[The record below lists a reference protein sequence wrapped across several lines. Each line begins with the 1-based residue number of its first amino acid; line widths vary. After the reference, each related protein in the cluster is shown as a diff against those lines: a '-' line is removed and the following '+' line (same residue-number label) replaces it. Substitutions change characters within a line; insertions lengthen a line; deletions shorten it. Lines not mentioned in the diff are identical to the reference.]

1 MSTALVS
8 AVMAPAPLAAAPSV
22 PRRVVWKFGGS
33 SVADPE
39 KLRAVA
45 RRLVAAHRQGVQV
58 VAVLSAMGDTTDDL
72 VRLAYEMAARPQS
85 RELDALLSVGES
97 MSCALTAMAVHELG
111 ERAISFN
118 GLQAGFRTD
127 DAHGNAS
134 LWQMDP
140 RRVVQA
146 LDDGLIVLVTGYQ
159 GMSAGGDVTT
169 LGRGGSDASAIA
181 LAAALGLRQCDIFT
195 DVTGVFT
202 ADPRVVPGAR
212 QLDSLGHEEM
222 LQLAEAGAQV
232 LQTRAVELAAAHQ
245 VDIHVRSTF
254 TTTEGTWIRR
264 VATVFEQARITGV
277 AHRRRDPV
285 YTVRGLSPATVS
297 GALARRGSAVGS
309 IIPDTDR
316 LRFTAPGSEVPDVV
330 AALADAGVSVDVRDD
345 LGSVSVVCP
354 AVGNRPEISARMLA
368 ALERGGIEPQ
378 LVTSTPGRVS
388 AHVGMDLVDRAATLL
403 HDEFGLDAA
412 PAAPVE
418 PAAPAELAAAG
429 ERG

>member
-1 MSTALVS
+1 MSTLL
-8 AVMAPAPLAAAPSV
+8 APAPVAPAVAPAV
-22 PRRVVWKFGGS
+22 PERVVWKFGGS

-45 RRLVAAHRQGVQV
+45 RRLVASKRRGTQT

-72 VRLAYEMAARPQS
+72 VRLAYEMTGRPPS
-85 RELDALLSVGES
+85 RELDALLSIGEVV
-97 MSCALTAMAVHELG
+97 SCALTAMAVHELG

-118 GLQAGFRTD
+118 GAQAGFRTD
-127 DAHGNAS
+127 DAYGNAR

-140 RRVVQA
+140 ARVVQA

-159 GMSAGGDVTT
+159 GTSATGDVTT

-212 QLDSLGHEEM
+212 QLDCLGHEEM
-222 LQLAEAGAQV
+222 LQLADAGAQV
-232 LQTRAVELAAAHQ
+232 LQTRAVELAAAHE

-254 TTTEGTWIRR
+254 TAAEGTWIRR
-264 VATVFEQARITGV
+264 GATVFEQARITGV

-285 YTVRGLSPATVS
+285 YTVRDMTPATVS
-297 GALARRGSAVGS
+297 GALARRGAAVGS
-309 IIPDTDR
+309 IIPDLGR

-330 AALADAGVSVDVRDD
+330 AALADAGVAVDVRDD

-354 AVGNRPEISARMLA
+354 AVGNRPEIGSRMLA
-368 ALERGGIEPQ
+368 ALEGGGIRPQ
-378 LVTSTPGRVS
+378 LVTSTPGRFS
-388 AHVGMDLVDRAATLL
+388 CHVEVDQVDRAAAVL
-403 HDEFGLDAA
+403 HEEFGLHA
-412 PAAPVE
+412 V
-418 PAAPAELAAAG
+418 PAELAGVGAADAD
-429 ERG
+429 RG